1 MIVGASNLR
10 FLCRKPTASPMTA
23 YFGHRPIAAKLECRN
38 RRLDGDGLKQDEL
51 IKTPTRVPLG
61 WRQVPPPRNRRFRVH
76 AQTSF
81 PNIGTSASEPVI
93 PLPLRLLLVEGEVSV
108 Q

>member
-38 RRLDGDGLKQDEL
+38 RRLDGDGLKEDEL

-61 WRQVPPPRNRRFRVH
+61 WVKFRPHETADSVSR

-81 PNIGTSASEPVI
+81 QILVLVPVNLSFLC
-93 PLPLRLLLVEGEVSV
+93 PCDFY
-108 Q
+108 

>member
-10 FLCRKPTASPMTA
+10 FLRRKPTASPMNA

-38 RRLDGDGLKQDEL
+38 RRLDGDGLKEDEL

-61 WRQVPPPRNRRFRVH
+61 WVKFRPHETADSVSR

-81 PNIGTSASEPVI
+81 QILVLVPVNLSSLC
-93 PLPLRLLLVEGEVSV
+93 PCDFY
-108 Q
+108 